1 MLRFIH
7 NNEHLLLEYSPDQDI
22 RWLDDKLA
30 NDESVCIAKTFTFDS
45 SQLVDDEEVES
56 RTFILALA
64 QDGYYQI
71 HHDILG
77 LKSDLLISTEVRV
90 DRKTFI
96 ANRDISIFRKIDALI
111 DEQIIIGGN
120 LDNAIP
126 KEEFE
131 RLLQNFPTTTELN
144 HYANARIAGVLKEY
158 LGTMTDAQTK
168 LEHFLKRKKTIPVQS
183 RVKDLR
189 DYEVEKYT
197 YIRDG
202 VKEMLEGSVE
212 YSEAEWQKTMVD
224 FLLLL
229 FPKYVAV
236 LQNVHIKDYYSN
248 PSSATDRYIDLALVD
263 ANGNIDIIEI
273 KKPFDNCLLSVRPYR
288 DNYTPK
294 KELSGAVV
302 QVEKYLFHLNKW
314 GREGEKQ
321 LNRKHAASLPDG
333 MAIKVTNPKA
343 MLILGRDKDF
353 TNKQRFDF
361 EIIKRKYANIIDI
374 MTYDDLLQRLENII
388 AKFEVTS

>member
-7 NNEHLLLEYSPDQDI
+7 DNERLLLEYSPDQDI
-22 RWLDDKLA
+22 RWVDEKLA
-30 NDESVCIAKTFTFDS
+30 NDESVCIAKTFIFDS
-45 SQLVDDEEVES
+45 SHLVDDNEVES
-56 RTFILALA
+56 RTFVLASV
-64 QDGYYQI
+64 QEGYYQI
-71 HHDILG
+71 HRDILG
-77 LKSDLLISTEVRV
+77 LKHDLLISTEIRV

-96 ANRDISIFRKIDALI
+96 AVRGISIFRKIDALI
-111 DEQIIIGGN
+111 DEQIVIGGS

-126 KEEFE
+126 EEEFE

-144 HYANARIAGVLKEY
+144 HYADARIAGVLKEY

-183 RVKDLR
+183 RVKALR
-189 DYEVEKYT
+189 EYEVEKYT

-202 VKEMLEGSVE
+202 VKEMLEDANA
-212 YSEAEWQKTMVD
+212 YSEAEWQKTMAD

-273 KKPFDNCLLSVRPYR
+273 KKPFENCLLSVRTYR

-321 LNRKHAASLPDG
+321 LNRKHAASSPDG
-333 MAIKVTNPKA
+333 MAIKITNPKA

-353 TNKQRFDF
+353 TDEQRFDF
-361 EIIKRKYANIIDI
+361 EIIKRKYANIMDI
-374 MTYDDLLQRLENII
+374 MTYDDLLHRLENII